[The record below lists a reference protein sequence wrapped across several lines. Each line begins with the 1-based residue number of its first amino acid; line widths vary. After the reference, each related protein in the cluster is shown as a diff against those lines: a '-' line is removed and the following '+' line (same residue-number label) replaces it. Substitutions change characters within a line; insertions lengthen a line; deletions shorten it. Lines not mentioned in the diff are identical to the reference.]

1 VSRLFA
7 IASPA
12 ATPLITTITPLTSS
26 TAAIVAWRQPT
37 ESA

>member
-7 IASPA
+7 IASPT
-12 ATPLITTITPLTSS
+12 ATPLITTITSVTSS
-26 TAAIVAWRQPT
+26 TAAIVTWRQPA